1 MNSNGHV
8 FGWHFPPGVTALPEE
23 GEDVRFHTEV
33 PKVSDEETNYWE
45 DTASHLQAV
54 KDFLDSGYTREE
66 ALKAIDEIAA
76 MPPSEE
82 GEQEPNPYT
91 LCPDCGATHHED
103 EAHQCKGV
111 YIRGSEVVQ
120 DWDQDEQ
127 DEQDYADMCELLD
140 EEVDDV

>member
-1 MNSNGHV
+1 MNRNGHV
-8 FGWHFPPGVTALPEE
+8 FGWHFPPGVTTLP
-23 GEDVRFHTEV
+23 G
-33 PKVSDEETNYWE
+33 
-45 DTASHLQAV
+45 
-54 KDFLDSGYTREE
+54 
-66 ALKAIDEIAA
+66 
-76 MPPSEE
+76 E

-127 DEQDYADMCELLD
+127 DEQDYADMCEILD